1 MSATPLL
8 EVSGLRKAYGDHQ
21 VLRGI
26 DFTAEAGTVTAL
38 IGPSGSGKTTLLRS
52 LDALEIPE
60 AGTVRIGTTSLD
72 YSTKPSAA
80 ELTALRA
87 RSGMVFQSHNLFPH
101 RTVLENVIEG
111 PVHAQK
117 RPLEEARARAV
128 ELLERVGLS
137 DKLDSYPS
145 SLSGGQAQRVGI
157 ARALALEPELLLFDE
172 PTSALDPETVGD
184 VLEVIRDLADQG
196 WTMVIVTHEIA
207 FARDVAERV
216 LFLDSGTILEE
227 GSAREVL
234 SRPKNERT
242 RRFLSRVLDPL
253 RTAELSASL

>member
-1 MSATPLL
+1 MTAPLL
-8 EVSGLRKAYGDHQ
+8 AVSGLRKSYGDHE
-21 VLRGI
+21 VLRGV
-26 DFTAEAGTVTAL
+26 DLHAEAGTVTAL

-60 AGTVRIGTTSLD
+60 VGRVRIGDAEVD
-72 YSTKPSAA
+72 YSAKPSRG
-80 ELTALRA
+80 ELQALRA
-87 RSGMVFQSHNLFPH
+87 KSGMVFQTHHLFPH
-101 RTVLENVIEG
+101 RTALENVIEG

-117 RPLEEARARAV
+117 RPLAEAKEQAV
-128 ELLERVGLS
+128 ELLGRVGLA
-137 DKLDSYPS
+137 DKLDAYPA

-207 FARDVAERV
+207 FARDVADRV
-216 LFLDSGTILEE
+216 LFLDGGRIVEE

-242 RRFLSRVLDPL
+242 RRFLSRDLDPL

>member
-1 MSATPLL
+1 
-8 EVSGLRKAYGDHQ
+8 
-21 VLRGI
+21 
-26 DFTAEAGTVTAL
+26 
-38 IGPSGSGKTTLLRS
+38 
-52 LDALEIPE
+52 
-60 AGTVRIGTTSLD
+60 
-72 YSTKPSAA
+72 
-80 ELTALRA
+80 
-87 RSGMVFQSHNLFPH
+87 MVFQAHHLFPH
-101 RTVLENVIEG
+101 RTALENVIEG

-117 RPLEEARARAV
+117 RPLAEAKEQAV
-128 ELLERVGLS
+128 ELLGRVGLA
-137 DKLDSYPS
+137 DKLDAYPA

-184 VLEVIRDLADQG
+184 VLEVIRDLSDQG

-207 FARDVAERV
+207 FARDVADRV
-216 LFLDSGTILEE
+216 LFLDGGRIVEE

>member
-1 MSATPLL
+1 MTAPLL
-8 EVSGLRKAYGDHQ
+8 AVSGLRKSYGDHE
-21 VLRGI
+21 VLRGV
-26 DFTAEAGTVTAL
+26 DLHAEAGTVTAL

-60 AGTVRIGTTSLD
+60 AGRVRIGGTEVD
-72 YSTKPSAA
+72 YSAKPSRG
-80 ELTALRA
+80 ELKALRA
-87 RSGMVFQSHNLFPH
+87 RSGMVFQAHHLFPH

-111 PVHAQK
+111 PVHALK
-117 RPLEEARARAV
+117 RPVAEAKAQAV
-128 ELLERVGLS
+128 ELLRKVGLG
-137 DKLDSYPS
+137 DKLDARPS
-145 SLSGGQAQRVGI
+145 RLSGGQAQRVGI

-207 FARDVAERV
+207 FARDVADRV
-216 LFLDSGTILEE
+216 LFLDGGTIVEE
-227 GSAREVL
+227 GSPHEVL
-234 SRPKNERT
+234 SRPRNERT